1 MVRADVAD
9 LKAQRWNA
17 RLILNLGEHSDLNL
31 TGRLRSDDYG
41 SEFGTRSDRIRDV
54 EAEWTVQ
61 PSPEVTASAF
71 FSLAKNQRNSGS
83 IRGFASIAGPER
95 GPAELPVHATS
106 GPATR
111 TARPIGWGGR
121 FTLSP
126 FEWLQLDTRYT
137 FLVTREDDKVA
148 FSTNQAL
155 ASYDFAST
163 DPVPTD
169 FPKLRTRDQAVETS
183 LRIALRKSLGLKLY
197 YRYWR
202 SDIDD
207 YHQTGLTDVDRAPG
221 VPGASGPGL
230 RSHLLRRGG
239 TGQLRIGVVT
249 DRRESVPPLTP

>member
-17 RLILNLGEHSDLNL
+17 RLILNLGDHSDLNI

-41 SEFGTRSDRIRDV
+41 SEYGTRSDRIRDV

-83 IRGFASIAGPER
+83 IRGFASSPDPNAGPPNFPFTNEWASYAH
-95 GPAELPVHATS
+95 GEA
-106 GPATR
+106 
-111 TARPIGWGGR
+111 IGWGGR

-126 FEWLQLDTRYT
+126 FEWLELDTRYT

-148 FSTNQAL
+148 FTTNQAL
-155 ASYDFAST
+155 AAYDFTST
-163 DPVPTD
+163 DPIPTD

-183 LRIALRKSLGLKLY
+183 LRIALRKSLGFKLY

-207 YHQTGLTDVDRAPG
+207 YHQTGLPTLIGRRVYLAHQDLDYAATFF
-221 VPGASGPGL
+221 GAAVQVSFGSGL
-230 RSHLLRRGG
+230 
-239 TGQLRIGVVT
+239 VT